1 MQPKVVQRIMGHQ
14 HYSTTIDIYTHVTE
28 EKYQEEVGKFGKALE
43 IEESG
48 EVKEAAEPE
57 MGMILG

>member
-1 MQPKVVQRIMGHQ
+1 MGHQ

-43 IEESG
+43 TEESG
-48 EVKEAAEPE
+48 EVKEDVEPE